1 MSLVMIRRVLT
12 DPRLVEFLRFAAVGV
27 VGLFADMAALTFALE
42 ILHLDPYS
50 GRVFSYLIAATTTW
64 ALNRRFTF
72 ARAEESSA
80 FKQWVK
86 FLGANAIGGV
96 VNYAVYAAIV
106 SLTVIG
112 AAWPQ
117 IGVAAGS
124 IAGLFFN
131 FSVNKFWVFKS

>member
-1 MSLVMIRRVLT
+1 MTPASGPERI
-12 DPRLVEFLRFAAVGV
+12 PEFLRFAAVGV

-42 ILHLDPYS
+42 GLNLDVYS
-50 GRVFSYLIAATTTW
+50 GRVFSYLVAATTTW

-72 ARAEESSA
+72 THADPGSPFR
-80 FKQWVK
+80 QWLK
-86 FLGANAIGGV
+86 FLGANAIGGA

-106 SLTVIG
+106 TYTVLG
-112 AAWPQ
+112 AEYPQ

-131 FSVNKFWVFKS
+131 FAVNKFWVFKSKSP

>member
-1 MSLVMIRRVLT
+1 MTLPAIT
-12 DPRLVEFLRFAAVGV
+12 DPRITEFLRFAAVGV
-27 VGLFADMAALTFALE
+27 VGLFADIAALTLALE
-42 ILHLDPYS
+42 ILHLDLYS

-72 ARAEESSA
+72 TQADQSSP

-96 VNYAVYAAIV
+96 VNYAVYAVIV
-106 SLTVIG
+106 TFTVVG
-112 AAWPQ
+112 AAYPQ

-131 FSVNKFWVFKS
+131 FTVNKLWVFKK